1 MSAAL
6 PTNPTVEVRG
16 VTVRYGR
23 HVAVDRAEFTAPPGV
38 ITALVGPSG
47 SGKTS
52 VLHAINRLHEL
63 DRDVQ
68 VEGMIRVG
76 SDDVRTLDDYTLRTR
91 VGLIF
96 QRPTPFPMSI
106 RENVRFPLR
115 GHGVARSEL
124 EGRVQAALVR
134 AALWD
139 EVKDR
144 LDSAATAL
152 SGGQQQRL
160 CLARALSLDP
170 QVLLLDEPCA
180 ALDPQ
185 STALVEETLRALVGR
200 TTLLLVTHNL
210 AQARRL
216 ATHLV
221 CLWPAP
227 GGGRVAD
234 EGAADRV
241 FAQPATAE
249 LCDYFAGLT
258 G

>member
-1 MSAAL
+1 M
-6 PTNPTVEVRG
+6 TVPAGLVFRD
-16 VTVRYGR
+16 VSIRYGAR
-23 HVAVDRAEFTAPPGV
+23 TAVTRATFAAPRGA

-52 VLHAINRLHEL
+52 LLHAVNRLHEL
-63 DRDVQ
+63 DAAV
-68 VEGMIRVG
+68 VVTGEIRAG
-76 SDDVRTLDDYTLRTR
+76 DDDVTRLDPYTLRLR

-106 RENVRFPLR
+106 VENVRFPLR
-115 GHGVARSEL
+115 AHGVARSQLSDRAE
-124 EGRVQAALVR
+124 AALRR

-144 LDSAATAL
+144 LDAPATAL

-160 CLARALSLDP
+160 CLARALALEP
-170 QVLLLDEPCA
+170 AVLLLDEPCA
-180 ALDPQ
+180 SLDPR
-185 STALVEETLRALVGR
+185 STALVEETLRSLAGT

-216 ATHLV
+216 AHHCA
-221 CLWPAP
+221 CLWPSP
-227 GGGRVAD
+227 EGGRIVD
-234 EGAADRV
+234 EGPAERV
-241 FAQPATAE
+241 FAEPAHAP
-249 LCDYFAGLT
+249 LRDYFAGLT